1 VISAFTSG
9 YSEVMPVKQRTSNDS
24 RAGGPTIATAVYDQI
39 RRDIITGVLS
49 PGFKL
54 GSTSLRERY
63 NVGISPVREALNRLA
78 AEKLVCF
85 EDQKGFHVAG
95 IGSEDLADLIR
106 TRCWIEEIVLRESI
120 ANGDDAWEDAI
131 VLAYH
136 RLSKTP
142 RSASVDS
149 YAFNPEWEN
158 LHHAFHGAILGNC
171 GSPRMLAYCD
181 LLADQANRYRQLA
194 ASLSYPNRSEGDEHH
209 ELMEAAIARNVER
222 AVALHHAHLGRTNDI
237 IVESGLSLPTGN
249 ISL

>member
-1 VISAFTSG
+1 
-9 YSEVMPVKQRTSNDS
+9 MPVKQRTPTDS

-63 NVGISPVREALNRLA
+63 DVGISPVREALNRLA

-106 TRCWIEEIVLRESI
+106 TRCWIEEIALRESI

-131 VLAYH
+131 VVAFH
-136 RLSKTP
+136 RLSKVP
-142 RSASVDS
+142 RSASS
-149 YAFNPEWEN
+149 ENFEFNHDWEE
-158 LHHAFHGAILGNC
+158 LHHAFHAAILANC

-194 ASLSYPNRSEGDEHH
+194 ATISYPHRSEGDEHSA
-209 ELMEAAIARNVER
+209 LMEAVISRDMETAVE
-222 AVALHHAHLGRTNDI
+222 LHHAHLGKTNAI
-237 IVESGLSLPTGN
+237 IMESGLSLPKGK
-249 ISL
+249 IAF